1 MGEKSKTVTQQIEEI
16 CDEICDKYC
25 KYPYE
30 PIPEGKDEDWL
41 TEDPES
47 PCQRCPLNRLSTDK
61 SASQTIRTPS
71 HMTAVDEQGKR
82 QSGWMQRGA
91 TTVSIGILTLWM
103 TNRRTDGA

>member
-1 MGEKSKTVTQQIEEI
+1 MGEKSKSITQQIEEI

-47 PCQRCPLNRLSTDK
+47 PCQNCPLNRLS
-61 SASQTIRTPS
+61 
-71 HMTAVDEQGKR
+71 
-82 QSGWMQRGA
+82 
-91 TTVSIGILTLWM
+91 
-103 TNRRTDGA
+103 